1 MTCRCALLF
10 VTPFDSDTRAVD
22 LATGRYGYGHV
33 ALWGGQLARDHE
45 PIVLDAA
52 IDAGVTM
59 RRLRAMTRGAPYRRA
74 ELDDDLGCFIFQRA
88 CAQIGRP
95 YDFAGLARRR
105 LRSDRFT
112 CSGLIAACLPQHL
125 RDRIE
130 VRRRPIAPNDLARLF
145 GVPSWPR

>member
-1 MTCRCALLF
+1 MSCRCALLF

-33 ALWGGQLARDHE
+33 AIWGGQMTRDHE

-52 IDAGVTM
+52 IDVGVTM
-59 RRLRAMTRGAPYRRA
+59 RRLRAMTRGAPFRHVA
-74 ELDDDLGCFIFQRA
+74 LDEALGCFIFERA
-88 CAQIGRP
+88 AALVGRP
-95 YDFAGLARRR
+95 YDFVGLAKRR

-112 CSGLIAACLPQHL
+112 CSGLVAACMPHHL
-125 RDRIE
+125 RARLE
-130 VRRRPIAPNDLARLF
+130 PKRRPIAPNDLAQLF